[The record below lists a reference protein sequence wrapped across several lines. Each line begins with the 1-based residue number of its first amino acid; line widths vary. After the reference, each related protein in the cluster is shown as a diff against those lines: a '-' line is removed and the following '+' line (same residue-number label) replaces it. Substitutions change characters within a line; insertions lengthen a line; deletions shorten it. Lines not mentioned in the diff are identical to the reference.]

1 MTRIYIATDDELLI
15 ASGNN
20 GLWTVGTRLAG
31 LSPRCLAVDPLR
43 PERVYCGTAGHKLWR
58 SADAGASW
66 GAAGAGIAHA
76 DVTAVA
82 VSPRER
88 AGAFGVLYAGTE
100 PSALFRSEDGGGAW
114 RELQGMRALPSAP
127 TWSYPPRPHTNHVRW
142 ITPDVA
148 DAARL
153 YVCIEAGALVRS
165 LDGGATWLDRG
176 PDGPLDTH
184 TLLMHPRVPGRLYA
198 AAGDGFDA
206 LGRGYNE
213 SRDGGETWERPDEG
227 LEHHYLW
234 SVAVDPGDAATIVVS
249 AARSPEAAH
258 APRNAA
264 SAVYRRAGHAPWQ
277 QVRDGLPP
285 MEGTTVAVLAANP
298 SEPGVF
304 YAASNR
310 GIYRSADAG
319 ITWGR
324 LGAEWPA
331 RYQDQ
336 RVEALVVTD

>member
-165 LDGGATWLDRG
+165 LDGGATWLAWCYG
-176 PDGPLDTH
+176 SCYQVQSSALAEETK
-184 TLLMHPRVPGRLYA
+184 GRLQPLTEA
-198 AAGDGFDA
+198 RRKG
-206 LGRGYNE
+206 GR
-213 SRDGGETWERPDEG
+213 RIQRIRRMPQ
-227 LEHHYLW
+227 H
-234 SVAVDPGDAATIVVS
+234 VV
-249 AARSPEAAH
+249 
-258 APRNAA
+258 
-264 SAVYRRAGHAPWQ
+264 V
-277 QVRDGLPP
+277 
-285 MEGTTVAVLAANP
+285 P
-298 SEPGVF
+298 ST
-304 YAASNR
+304 R
-310 GIYRSADAG
+310 
-319 ITWGR
+319 W
-324 LGAEWPA
+324 LK
-331 RYQDQ
+331 
-336 RVEALVVTD
+336 